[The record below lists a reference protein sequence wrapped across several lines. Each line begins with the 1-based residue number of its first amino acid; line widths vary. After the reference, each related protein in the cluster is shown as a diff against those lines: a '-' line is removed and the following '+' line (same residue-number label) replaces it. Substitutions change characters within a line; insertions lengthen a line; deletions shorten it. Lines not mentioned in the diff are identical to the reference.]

1 MKHLLCAMHC
11 EYFTCSI
18 LVNSHANP
26 LRYNHSTVYHLHLT
40 DWETE
45 AQSSYITYAQTVTQR
60 F

>member
-1 MKHLLCAMHC
+1 MKHLLCATHC

-45 AQSSYITYAQTVTQR
+45 AQSSYITYA
-60 F
+60 